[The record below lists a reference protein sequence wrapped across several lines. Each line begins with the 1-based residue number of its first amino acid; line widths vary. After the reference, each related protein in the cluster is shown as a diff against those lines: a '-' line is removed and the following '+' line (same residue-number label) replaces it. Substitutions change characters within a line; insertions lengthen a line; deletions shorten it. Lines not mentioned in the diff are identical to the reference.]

1 LKFLT
6 DHYPGFLVMQL
17 ESARSKN
24 GEEISENFWKNIHRK
39 FFEKWPTLVV
49 PPDVLATFSGNV
61 AEAEAGMKKY
71 KEGVITLSIDDRNSK
86 LTVHSEN
93 IHVVL

>member
-1 LKFLT
+1 
-6 DHYPGFLVMQL
+6 MQL
-17 ESARSKN
+17 ESTRSHK
-24 GEEISENFWKNIHRK
+24 GEEISENFWKNVYRE
-39 FFEKWPTLVV
+39 FFEKWPTLMV
-49 PPDVLATFSGNV
+49 PPEVLAAFSGNI

-71 KEGVITLSIDDRNSK
+71 KEEVITVPIHDRNFK